1 LERDQQVSVRDIPVV
16 ELMHD
21 ECEVQV
27 LAAGVCSSDIAR
39 GFGGTA
45 YTYPLVM
52 GHEVAGKV
60 TKVAPEAEKYLA
72 VGDLVT
78 LFPLLPCFSC
88 PACKTQ
94 TYNRCYDY
102 SYYGSRQHG
111 GFSETLNVKTWNLL
125 KIPNGVAIEN
135 AALTEPT
142 AVVLHALGKLAIPE
156 DAPSNLCIVGGGFL
170 SLIAI
175 QVIYNTRP
183 KCSVTVIDRNKFK
196 LTMAERYGAKAIL
209 LNDEEGWVNYLEHH
223 DSSFDLVLE
232 AAGVPVTYERSLRLV
247 GRGGRVVWMGNISSD
262 LTLSKNLVSTVL
274 RKEINIQ
281 GTWNSV
287 YRGNAD
293 SDWTKA
299 LKLMERGLQPAD
311 LVNARIG
318 LDGLAEVLRS
328 LYDHKQRHRRHEVI
342 KAMAYPNGN

>member
-1 LERDQQVSVRDIPVV
+1 LEHDQQISVIDIPVDQ
-16 ELMHD
+16 LMQD
-21 ECEVQV
+21 ECEIEV
-27 LAAGVCSSDIAR
+27 LAAGVCSSDVAR

-45 YTYPLVM
+45 YTYPLIM
-52 GHEVAGKV
+52 GHEVAGQV
-60 TKVAPEAEKYLA
+60 TRVAPEAAKNLA
-72 VGDLVT
+72 VGDKVT

-88 PACKTQ
+88 SACKNE
-94 TYNRCYDY
+94 TYNRCHDY

-111 GFSETLNVKTWNLL
+111 GFSETLNVKSWNLL
-125 KIPNGVAIEN
+125 KIPDGVTIEN

-142 AVVLHALGKLAIPE
+142 AVVLHALGKLAIP
-156 DAPSNLCIVGGGFL
+156 DDVPSRLCVVGGGFL

-175 QVIYNTRP
+175 QVIYKTRP

-196 LTMAERYGAKAIL
+196 LAMAERFGAESVF
-209 LNDEEGWVNYLEHH
+209 LNDEDEWINYLEHNN
-223 DSSFDLVLE
+223 SSFDLVLE

-247 GRGGRVVWMGNISSD
+247 GRGGRVVWMGNISND

-274 RKEINIQ
+274 RKEVNIQ

-287 YRGNAD
+287 YRGNSE

-299 LKLMERGLQPAD
+299 LKLMESGLQPAD
-311 LVNARIG
+311 FIDVRVD
-318 LDGLAEVLRS
+318 LDGLAEVLRN
-328 LYDHKQRHRRHEVI
+328 LYDHKQRHSSHEVI